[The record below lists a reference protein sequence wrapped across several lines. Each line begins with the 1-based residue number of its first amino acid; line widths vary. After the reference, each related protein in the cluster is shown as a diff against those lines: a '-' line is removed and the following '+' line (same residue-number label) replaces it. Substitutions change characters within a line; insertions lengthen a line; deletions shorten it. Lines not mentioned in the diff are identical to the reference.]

1 MERNYLMCALIGKH
15 IALNQNIQG
24 DKLRELIDEELL
36 NSCMTPLGKDD
47 DQFLSE
53 ILAEIMISVM
63 GKGINRGQ
71 RRDQGVK

>member
-24 DKLRELIDEELL
+24 KQLRELIDEELL
-36 NSCMTPLGKDD
+36 DSCMTPLGKED

-71 RRDQGVK
+71 RRDNGVK